1 MKNKFVFKPHL
12 IALAFLGFNS
22 GFAFILFNSTIMMAL
37 SFSDFSTVFISGLFA
52 SSLPY
57 ALKVLWS
64 PLMDYYAIPVLSKIL
79 GQRRSW
85 LLVAQLGLFI
95 SSLGFIIKPDNIW
108 LLSLIS
114 TIFVFFAATQ
124 DIALDAYRIE
134 RLDPQE
140 LATGTTCSITGF
152 RVGFLAAGMIPLYLL
167 KTSGWSIAFISASIT
182 LLIGPFITLM
192 VQEPTGVRRNTS
204 NKLPSPM
211 EHLTSVYKSFV
222 EFLQRPDWYLIILLI
237 FFYKIGDSVPN
248 AMKGPL
254 LASLDFTPIETAN
267 ISQAYGTILM
277 IFGGFLGGLL
287 VTKLGIFRSIIVG
300 GSVQL
305 LSPCMHAWLAVMRHN
320 IPALIITT
328 TVHNIACG
336 LGSTILVI
344 YVSSLCKKSGT
355 TATQFALIYSFSSLT
370 RTILS
375 SASGICAAYVDWSTF
390 FVCTTL
396 IGLPVFFIIKKLT
409 PTVVPIN
416 NAENCE

>member
-1 MKNKFVFKPHL
+1 MKNKFMIKPHL

-37 SFSDFSTVFISGLFA
+37 SFSDFSAVFISGLFA

-57 ALKVLWS
+57 SLKVLWS
-64 PLMDYYAIPVLSKIL
+64 PLMDCYAIPGLSKIL

-85 LLVAQLGLFI
+85 LLVAQLGLLL
-95 SSLGFIIKPDNIW
+95 SSLGFILQPGNLW

-134 RLDPQE
+134 RLEPNE
-140 LATGTTCSITGF
+140 LATGTTFSGTGF
-152 RVGFLAAGMIPLYLL
+152 RVGFFVGGMLPLYLL
-167 KTSGWSIAFISASIT
+167 KTAGWSIAFISASCT
-182 LLIGPFITLM
+182 LLIGPIITLM
-192 VQEPTGVRRNTS
+192 VQEPAGIKRTTS
-204 NKLPSPM
+204 DKLPSPI
-211 EHLTSVYKSFV
+211 EHLSSVYKSFL
-222 EFLQRPDWYLIILLI
+222 EFIQRSDWYLIILLI
-237 FFYKIGDSVPN
+237 FFYKVGDSVPN

-254 LASLDFTPIETAN
+254 LASLNFTPIETAN

-287 VTKLGIFRSIIVG
+287 VTKFGVFRSIII
-300 GSVQL
+300 GSAAQL
-305 LSPCMHAWLAVMRHN
+305 LSPFMHAWLSLMRHS
-320 IPALIITT
+320 IPALVITT

-344 YVSSLCKKSGT
+344 YVSGLCKKGGT

-370 RTILS
+370 RTLLS
-375 SASGICAAYVDWSTF
+375 SASGICATYMDWTTF
-390 FVCTTL
+390 FMGTTL
-396 IGLPVFFIIKKLT
+396 LGLPVFLIIKKLT
-409 PTVVPIN
+409 PVPV
-416 NAENCE
+416 ESRE